1 MEKSVFGSCACNK
14 PLSDSG
20 CRAATR
26 SAPGKFVS
34 VLTVT
39 VMIAERLVGVEAV
52 TLPPEL
58 ATTVPTSDPMD
69 EVLSDEYHFRLISS
83 RALEASD
90 RLDDNSSK
98 RLLQLASITVH
109 VRLGS
114 TSSQGHPLRGVL
126 ATWSLTWISVI
137 SRLTLMDCV
146 PLKPLIVFAAAF
158 LPADCNALTNWSS
171 SL

>member
-109 VRLGS
+109 VRLMPAHTAFFTLNSKAILFAVVLSDMVPGLIVTW
-114 TSSQGHPLRGVL
+114 TS
-126 ATWSLTWISVI
+126 AVI
-137 SRLTLMDCV
+137 SRLTLWTACHSN
-146 PLKPLIVFAAAF
+146 P
-158 LPADCNALTNWSS
+158 
-171 SL
+171 